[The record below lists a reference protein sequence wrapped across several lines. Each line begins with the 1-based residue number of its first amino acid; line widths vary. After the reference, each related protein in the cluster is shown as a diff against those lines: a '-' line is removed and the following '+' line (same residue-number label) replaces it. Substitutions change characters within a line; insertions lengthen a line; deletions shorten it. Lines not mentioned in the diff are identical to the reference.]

1 MAGFLKLYLI
11 GTGIVALIAMAAPSL
26 VIAGFYLLIIPG
38 LILSFAPTAFFW
50 GCIFALIWW
59 LLGQVMGD
67 GLAAALAF
75 PATAAL
81 LWLAPTPWQAEGRAT
96 LARSI
101 LADVTPAT
109 RFAPTGHIRVESGW
123 PRWDNKNSAQADH
136 VRWFACDNL
145 CLGLLFEPGVESVTI
160 GSAASLIFDQIR
172 DGVVVPNRSDR
183 TFRLVPKA
191 QCPAS
196 PLIPDLD
203 GRSGLLGDGI
213 EANEAINAE
222 WALKLANDVCLVGE
236 PARTGY
242 DMLIRSGEWRNT
254 ARGAPAR
261 SRWSLGGAQ
270 ANADYTEV
278 RSASAVI
285 ARNWNVRVTALARP
299 FGIAFQG
306 STSSGSFGWSR
317 STISSGRA
325 QSMTPD
331 ILELLKAHSSIRRT
345 ADQSALAANLR
356 SNLAAALASP
366 AIAPGDPV
374 WTGIPALFNT
384 LAESGAETGIA
395 GEDRALV
402 LALIGDVRISNYD
415 NFYKLQPLL
424 ASDSA
429 DLRAA
434 IITRLLAEPLGGDP
448 RTKTLGAA
456 LSALPPGV
464 FSTLTDA
471 ERRLLADP
479 DRRRRATGLV
489 RRLADQGADAVPM
502 LIDLME
508 FHGRQRLVERDRRA
522 RGPESDH
529 GHEAHRAVFNAARA
543 ALCRIGPAASGA
555 LPALERMAALDY
567 VGHDGRDWDRLL
579 VRLGK
584 PVNQIAKPANMSGND
599 ASYRRNLQ
607 HFLDRFDP
615 ERSCD

>member
-1 MAGFLKLYLI
+1 MAGLLKLYLI
-11 GTGIVALIAMAAPSL
+11 ATGIIALIAMAAPSL
-26 VIAGFYLLIIPG
+26 VILGFYLLIIPG

-59 LLGQVMGD
+59 LLGQAMGD

-81 LWLAPTPWQAEGRAT
+81 LWLVPTPWQAEGRAV

-101 LADVTPAT
+101 LEDVTPAE

-123 PRWDNKNSAQADH
+123 PRWDNNNRERPGGIRAYS
-136 VRWFACDNL
+136 CDNL
-145 CLGLLFEPGVESVTI
+145 CLALLFEPGVESVTV
-160 GSAASLIFDQIR
+160 GSAASLTFDQIR

-196 PLIPDLD
+196 PIIPDLD
-203 GRSGLLGDGI
+203 GRSGLLGDSI

-236 PARTGY
+236 PARVGY
-242 DMLIRSGEWRNT
+242 DMLFRSGEWRDT
-254 ARGAPAR
+254 ARGAPVR
-261 SRWSLGGAQ
+261 SRWSLGGAN
-270 ANADYTEV
+270 AHADYTEV
-278 RSASAVI
+278 RTASAVI
-285 ARNWNVRVTALARP
+285 ARNWNVRVTSLARP
-299 FGIAFQG
+299 FSIAFQG

-317 STISSGRA
+317 STMSSGRA
-325 QSMTPD
+325 YSSTPD
-331 ILELLKAHSSIRRT
+331 ILELLKAHSSIRRS
-345 ADQSALAANLR
+345 ADQSALVANLR
-356 SNLAAALASP
+356 SNLAAALANP
-366 AIAPGDPV
+366 AIPAGDPV
-374 WTGIPALFNT
+374 WTGIPALFNA
-384 LAESGAETGIA
+384 LAEGGANA
-395 GEDRALV
+395 GDRALV
-402 LALIGDVRISNYD
+402 LALVGDLRIRNYD
-415 NFYKLQPLL
+415 NFYKLQPLF
-424 ASDSA
+424 ASASA
-429 DLRAA
+429 ALRAA
-434 IITRLLAEPLGGDP
+434 IVARLLAEPLGGDP
-448 RTKTLGAA
+448 RSKTLGTSLA
-456 LSALPPGV
+456 ALPPGV

-471 ERRLLADP
+471 ERALLADP
-479 DRRRRATGLV
+479 DRRRRATGLI

-502 LIDLME
+502 LLDMME
-508 FHGRQRLVERDRRA
+508 FHGRQRLVERDRRV

-529 GHEAHRAVFNAARA
+529 GHAAHRNVFNAARA
-543 ALCRIGPAASGA
+543 ALCRIGPEASGA

-599 ASYRRNLQ
+599 ASYRRNLR

-615 ERSCD
+615 ERHCD